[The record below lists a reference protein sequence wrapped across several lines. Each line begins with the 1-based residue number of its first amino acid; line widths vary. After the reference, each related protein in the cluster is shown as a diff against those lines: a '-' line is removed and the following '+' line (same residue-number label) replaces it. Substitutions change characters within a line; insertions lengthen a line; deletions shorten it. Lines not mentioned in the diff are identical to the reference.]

1 MMRRRTISVR
11 LYSAEKNAVTG
22 NGYTNAMVAGSA
34 TMSDD
39 ERAAAVAELKRV
51 QKEANRAYRDSGR
64 GLIAKAARLGTG
76 AAEPQPIPARLD
88 TNAPAEP
95 VPVGSQPVEP
105 ALAPGPI
112 RTPFELKLDAGT
124 GNTTYLIGASKQGK
138 STMLMRLYDT
148 YYAPRKIVSILW
160 TANPQIAIYRR
171 RHNLIV
177 ADGWGKAQ
185 EAIVLEQH
193 RIQKRTKNEYRF
205 LNMFDDLVH
214 LRDSPVMADLILT
227 YRNSKMS
234 TIVSMQYSKLL
245 QRSARANVNNVLLFG
260 QNTDEN
266 IEGVINVYLRGYLRG
281 LGIRLI
287 PDQINW
293 YKAATADHA
302 FIYVRPADSTVSFH
316 RLQI

>member
-39 ERAAAVAELKRV
+39 ERAAAVAELKRA

-64 GLIAKAARLGTG
+64 GLIAKAARLGTD
-76 AAEPQPIPARLD
+76 A
-88 TNAPAEP
+88 APAEP
-95 VPVGSQPVEP
+95 VLAQPTEPVPPAVAEPVPP

-148 YYAPRKIVSILW
+148 YYAPRKIISILW
-160 TANPQIAIYRR
+160 TANPQIAIYRK
-171 RHNLIV
+171 HANLIV